1 MSIKNWQNFFKFSS
15 HQKKKNKEKLD
26 EEKLLQAKQANCVS
40 AKAQLAPILSFEGK
54 LYVCVGLK
62 KHPEFF
68 PYPETVKKIFFFA
81 CNPAVREKENERN
94 KEYNACQIHPENIDP

>member
-1 MSIKNWQNFFKFSS
+1 MTKFFQIFFAS
-15 HQKKKNKEKLD
+15 KKNKEKLD

-54 LYVCVGLK
+54 LYVCVGWK

-68 PYPETVKKIFFFA
+68 PYPETVKNIFF
-81 CNPAVREKENERN
+81 CMQSGSERKREWEK
-94 KEYNACQIHPENIDP
+94 

>member
-1 MSIKNWQNFFKFSS
+1 M
-15 HQKKKNKEKLD
+15 
-26 EEKLLQAKQANCVS
+26 QAKQADCVS
-40 AKAQLAPILSFEGK
+40 AKTQLAPFELRK
-54 LYVCVGLK
+54 TCVYWK

-68 PYPETVKKIFFFA
+68 PYPETIKNIFFA